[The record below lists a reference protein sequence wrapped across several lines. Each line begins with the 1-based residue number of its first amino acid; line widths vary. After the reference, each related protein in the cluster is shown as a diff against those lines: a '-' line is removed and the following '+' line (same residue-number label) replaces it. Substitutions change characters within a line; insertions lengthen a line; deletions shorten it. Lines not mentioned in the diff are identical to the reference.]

1 MYHNMSIVADN
12 YLGVDPPIGFSN
24 AFRMTIAVMNVNSDH
39 ITIKRIHAFLA
50 DRKNGMTHI
59 PIKVQ
64 SCQGIIIMFIFT
76 YQFKHGIWFISILKH
91 FITKHNE
98 LT

>member
-1 MYHNMSIVADN
+1 MLIVSDN

-24 AFRMTIAVMNVNSDH
+24 AFRMTIAVMSVNSDH

-76 YQFKHGIWFISILKH
+76 YQFKHGILSILKY
-91 FITKHNE
+91 FITTKHNE

>member
-1 MYHNMSIVADN
+1 MYHNKLTVSDN
-12 YLGVDPPIGFSN
+12 YLGVDPPIGFSS
-24 AFRMTIAVMNVNSDH
+24 AFRMTTAVMSVNSDH

-64 SCQGIIIMFIFT
+64 SC
-76 YQFKHGIWFISILKH
+76 
-91 FITKHNE
+91 
-98 LT
+98 